1 MVNRHSSTMSRLH
14 RSTGELEQWSPLNC
28 SIQCSV
34 RACAC
39 TALGTPEPRL
49 RAPLTL
55 CRGFVV
61 LSCVLVASPTSLNR
75 SSLGLSVLS
84 VATFN
89 LVSVASFLQSC
100 PPSLELG
107 DLFFSAS
114 SRAVLKRRASSDH
127 EISLFGFM
135 ARMLFHALAALR
147 LDHLVTSSRC
157 GLHVMDTG
165 SHRGSQGCHAANRSE
180 SCFVSTWTSEPA
192 TSTLGNAAL
201 VCVGPVLGGRGDRR
215 NQDTV
220 AQGVPRGLRGHS
232 TRNLFVSTK
241 SCRLRSAVTD
251 GLFNAL
257 LVCVSFRGVCST
269 RSLMVG
275 LPLCALNGERH
286 FRLFFVVG
294 LLMSVLQPPHSM
306 GKCLHAHRSQ
316 CELCLTLWSRAAHA
330 GSLLRFVVAS

>member
-39 TALGTPEPRL
+39 TALGTPAPRL

-127 EISLFGFM
+127 ENLSFWLHG
-135 ARMLFHALAALR
+135 ANALSR
-147 LDHLVTSSRC
+147 VGSTSSRSPR
-157 GLHVMDTG
+157 HVLTVWTPRDG
-165 SHRGSQGCHAANRSE
+165 HR
-180 SCFVSTWTSEPA
+180 VSPWLSRMSRCEP
-192 TSTLGNAAL
+192 
-201 VCVGPVLGGRGDRR
+201 
-215 NQDTV
+215 
-220 AQGVPRGLRGHS
+220 
-232 TRNLFVSTK
+232 
-241 SCRLRSAVTD
+241 
-251 GLFNAL
+251 
-257 LVCVSFRGVCST
+257 
-269 RSLMVG
+269 
-275 LPLCALNGERH
+275 
-286 FRLFFVVG
+286 
-294 LLMSVLQPPHSM
+294 
-306 GKCLHAHRSQ
+306 
-316 CELCLTLWSRAAHA
+316 
-330 GSLLRFVVAS
+330 